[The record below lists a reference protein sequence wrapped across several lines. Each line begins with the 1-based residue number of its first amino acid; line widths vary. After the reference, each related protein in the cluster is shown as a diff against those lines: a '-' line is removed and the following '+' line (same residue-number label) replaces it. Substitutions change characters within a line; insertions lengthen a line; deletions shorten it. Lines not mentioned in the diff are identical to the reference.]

1 VVFDVHLLT
10 PHTLPGKENRL
21 AGRVEPAPL
30 REREP
35 NAKLRPMDD
44 QGQDIERDDATL
56 SIFGDSEDAAATGAS
71 GYQVLARKYRP
82 RRFED
87 LIGQEAMVR
96 TLTNAFATD
105 RVAHAFMLTGVRG
118 IGKTTTARLLARGLN
133 YASDHHDGPSVDL
146 QPLGVHCRAIME
158 SRHPDVL
165 ELDAA
170 SRTGVADMRELLDG
184 ARYAPV
190 SARFKVYIIDEV
202 HMLSIAAFNALLKTL
217 EEPPAHVK
225 FIFATTEIR
234 KVPVTVLS
242 RCQRFDL
249 KRLDPAGLAIH
260 LGRVAKTEGADV
272 DTEALG
278 LIARAAEGSVR
289 DGLSIL
295 DQAIVQNAEGAPV
308 GSAQVRD
315 MLGLGDRARLLDVF
329 DQATGGDGKTVLAE
343 LDDQIRA
350 GADPLIVLKDLL
362 DIGAD
367 VSAAQATG
375 EGFAGPAPAD
385 WTARIKTLAT
395 RLSPAEAARTW
406 QILLQ
411 GYKDIQT
418 APDPSV
424 ALKMVLLRLV
434 AAAGLPSPEDA
445 ARMIAQG
452 GGQPSRPT
460 GAAVSAASPEGPQ
473 SFADAVAL
481 MEARKEI
488 RLAGD
493 VETWLQPAG
502 FRFGH
507 VTCAVK
513 HGAPADVLQRFAA
526 FLESETGA
534 EWTMERATAGGETLR
549 DRASRI
555 KDEKIADASAHPEIE
570 AFLNA
575 IPGAKVVD
583 VRQEGP
589 GQSASA
595 SGADNVVEMKTPAK
609 RVRH

>member
-1 VVFDVHLLT
+1 MRK
-10 PHTLPGKENRL
+10 P
-21 AGRVEPAPL
+21 
-30 REREP
+30 
-35 NAKLRPMDD
+35 RPMKDAGD
-44 QGQDIERDDATL
+44 PTERNDATL
-56 SIFGDSEDAAATGAS
+56 SMFGEAEGPQTDGQG

-96 TLTNAFATD
+96 TLTNAFETE

-133 YASDHHDGPSVDL
+133 YTSDHHDGPSVHLD
-146 QPLGVHCRAIME
+146 PLGVHCQSIME

-190 SARFKVYIIDEV
+190 SARYKVYIIDEV

-249 KRLDPAGLAIH
+249 KRLDVAGLATH

-272 DTEALG
+272 AGEALN

-295 DQAIVQNAEGAPV
+295 DQAIVQGAEGASV
-308 GSAQVRD
+308 SGEQVRD
-315 MLGLGDRARLLDVF
+315 MLGLGDRGRLLGVF
-329 DQATGGDGKTVLAE
+329 DEATTGNGKAVLSE
-343 LDDQIRA
+343 LDDQLRA
-350 GADPLIVLKDLL
+350 GADPLILLRDLL
-362 DIGAD
+362 DIAAD
-367 VSAAQATG
+367 ISASQAVGDGLELGGT
-375 EGFAGPAPAD
+375 AD
-385 WTARIKTLAT
+385 WTSRIQALAE

-411 GYKDIQT
+411 GYRDTQT
-418 APDPSV
+418 APDPAV
-424 ALKMVLLRLV
+424 ALKMVVLRLV

-445 ARMIAQG
+445 ARMLAESMGGAAAGGRSGATPAG
-452 GGQPSRPT
+452 GG
-460 GAAVSAASPEGPQ
+460 GAGGGGLT
-473 SFADAVAL
+473 SFADAVAA
-481 MEARKEI
+481 MERRKEI
-488 RLAGD
+488 RLMSD
-493 VETWLQPAG
+493 CERFLQPAE
-502 FRFGH
+502 FGDGH
-507 VTCAVK
+507 CACAVK
-513 HGAPADVLQRFAA
+513 EGAPADLLQRLGS
-526 FLESETGA
+526 FLEEETGL
-534 EWTMERATAGGETLR
+534 EWTITRAESGEETLR
-549 DRASRI
+549 ERADRV
-555 KDEKIADASAHPEIE
+555 KGEKVAEAKADPEIQ
-570 AFLNA
+570 AFLDA
-575 IPGAKVVD
+575 IPGAEIVD

-589 GQSASA
+589 VDKVAG
-595 SGADNVVEMKTPAK
+595 GANVVNMPK
-609 RVRH
+609 RGSGSSR